1 MFLFS
6 YINIYREVIAI
17 SSLKVVAYIGTQW
30 IPLILALFLHH
41 IMTLENVSVEFGTG
55 GFLNLQLVCGI
66 VYEVSVTTILS
77 KMFHASP

>member
-17 SSLKVVAYIGTQW
+17 SSLKVVAYIGTQG

-41 IMTLENVSVEFGTG
+41 IMTLENVAVELEPGAF
-55 GFLNLQLVCGI
+55 
-66 VYEVSVTTILS
+66 
-77 KMFHASP
+77 